1 MHQTTRAERNTTDR
15 QRASAE
21 QHQQPAIAAALQR
34 REKMTTNNMEILQ
47 ILGTGSFGRVWKVKK
62 KETQEL
68 LAVKMIRFPGK
79 NPERRLQETHI
90 LERRRHPNIVGFKDS
105 FIANNLLWICM
116 EYCEGSIKHLYKEA
130 GAFSD
135 HQIAFVCR
143 ETLKGLAYLHQMK
156 VIHSDVKGDN
166 IMVGRQGAIKIG
178 DLGSGINFSDMDRRR
193 NVSGTPHWMAPE
205 VIVAV
210 TKGPYNCLCD
220 IWSLGITAI
229 EMAEKKPPNT
239 DMKVDRLF
247 AERSSEHFKP
257 PTLKAEKYRSEMFA
271 SFLKACLKEK
281 AQNRPSA
288 EELLS
293 HTFVAQSHLSCSLL
307 LELLDWLKQDLH
319 PPASLEVDRPENQ
332 PPDQKEEEG
341 KDCSRPQD
349 SRNDV
354 NLEDASRD
362 AEPGIVSD
370 VDLDSTSRLE
380 SPQQQE
386 PQVTPKEGQEDPA
399 RQLPCSSDPPA
410 QHEELVY
417 RPPCAVPAE
426 RPRRRHRFRKRL
438 TRLLNYIPKLFRRLS
453 CYRNN

>member
-1 MHQTTRAERNTTDR
+1 MHQTRAERNTTDR

-21 QHQQPAIAAALQR
+21 QHQQPAVEAALQR

-47 ILGTGSFGRVWKVKK
+47 ILGTGSFGRVWKVKN

-90 LERRRHPNIVGFKDS
+90 LERCHHPNIVGFKDS
-105 FIANNLLWICM
+105 FIVNNLLWICM
-116 EYCEGSIKHLYKEA
+116 EYCKGSIKHLYKEA

-210 TKGPYNCLCD
+210 TKGPFNCLCD

-247 AERSSEHFKP
+247 AEISSEHFKP

-271 SFLKACLKEK
+271 SFLKACLKKK

-288 EELLS
+288 EEAALS
-293 HTFVAQSHLSCSLL
+293 KISLM
-307 LELLDWLKQDLH
+307 
-319 PPASLEVDRPENQ
+319 
-332 PPDQKEEEG
+332 
-341 KDCSRPQD
+341 
-349 SRNDV
+349 
-354 NLEDASRD
+354 
-362 AEPGIVSD
+362 
-370 VDLDSTSRLE
+370 
-380 SPQQQE
+380 
-386 PQVTPKEGQEDPA
+386 
-399 RQLPCSSDPPA
+399 
-410 QHEELVY
+410 
-417 RPPCAVPAE
+417 
-426 RPRRRHRFRKRL
+426 
-438 TRLLNYIPKLFRRLS
+438 
-453 CYRNN
+453 